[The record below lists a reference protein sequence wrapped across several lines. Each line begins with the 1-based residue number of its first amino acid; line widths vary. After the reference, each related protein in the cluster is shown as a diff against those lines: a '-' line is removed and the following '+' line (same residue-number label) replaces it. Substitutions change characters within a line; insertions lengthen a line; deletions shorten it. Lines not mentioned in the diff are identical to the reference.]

1 MQGVFAQAAGL
12 AAGLTR
18 DERIWLMLT
27 SRFSEAHF
35 VYPQASARAF
45 EALQLALT
53 GDGALMQH
61 AALAIARLAGQC
73 MQTCPQ
79 GSSILV
85 LAGPGNNGKD
95 ALLAM
100 QTLSQ
105 WGWDCQALEGLEPE
119 TLATLDHCL
128 PEQGLVIDGWLGL
141 GQRRALSENLA
152 AAVDRV
158 NRWRLQKIHR
168 YCLSIDLP
176 TGLHPDLGRAWPI
189 AIEADACLSLL
200 RPLRGL
206 FTGQARAHWASHYFA
221 PLISPSAHEHR
232 GQTTH
237 HEHLGQTTHHEHLGQ
252 TTHHEHLGQTTQ
264 LGDHQD
270 HDPSGA
276 QPQVPPHRLINDL
289 SYFSNYRLAYRE
301 ADAHKGLM
309 GDVLL
314 VGGAHGMDGALRLA
328 AQGCLAIGTGKCFVL
343 TLNPRARLDG
353 FPAQIMQGD
362 RGLLASTMTTRAKR
376 VAAIGCGLGVGDI
389 AADYLQTAIASMLD
403 LVLDADALN
412 LLAADHHLLQA
423 LRESMLLQSQT
434 PSLTGHLSDCLDTK
448 TRPRPMRRV
457 VLTPHPLEAARLL
470 GISRDELESDRFMAV
485 SRLVDLTACTV
496 ILKGA
501 GSLVKSP
508 GVQSAI
514 VNRSAP
520 ALAQAG
526 SGDMLCGMLA
536 ALLARHSNIDA
547 QVLAMAAA
555 FLHADAAACW
565 TESMG
570 RSAAMP
576 FDDLAD
582 LISKRFG
589 QMV

>member
-1 MQGVFAQAAGL
+1 MILMQGVFAQAAGL

-189 AIEADACLSLL
+189 AIEADVCLSLL

-237 HEHLGQTTHHEHLGQ
+237 HEHRGQTTHHEH
-252 TTHHEHLGQTTQ
+252 
-264 LGDHQD
+264 
-270 HDPSGA
+270 
-276 QPQVPPHRLINDL
+276 
-289 SYFSNYRLAYRE
+289 
-301 ADAHKGLM
+301 
-309 GDVLL
+309 
-314 VGGAHGMDGALRLA
+314 
-328 AQGCLAIGTGKCFVL
+328 
-343 TLNPRARLDG
+343 
-353 FPAQIMQGD
+353 
-362 RGLLASTMTTRAKR
+362 
-376 VAAIGCGLGVGDI
+376 
-389 AADYLQTAIASMLD
+389 
-403 LVLDADALN
+403 
-412 LLAADHHLLQA
+412 
-423 LRESMLLQSQT
+423 
-434 PSLTGHLSDCLDTK
+434 
-448 TRPRPMRRV
+448 
-457 VLTPHPLEAARLL
+457 
-470 GISRDELESDRFMAV
+470 
-485 SRLVDLTACTV
+485 
-496 ILKGA
+496 
-501 GSLVKSP
+501 
-508 GVQSAI
+508 
-514 VNRSAP
+514 
-520 ALAQAG
+520 
-526 SGDMLCGMLA
+526 
-536 ALLARHSNIDA
+536 
-547 QVLAMAAA
+547 
-555 FLHADAAACW
+555 
-565 TESMG
+565 
-570 RSAAMP
+570 
-576 FDDLAD
+576 
-582 LISKRFG
+582 
-589 QMV
+589 

>member
-1 MQGVFAQAAGL
+1 
-12 AAGLTR
+12 
-18 DERIWLMLT
+18 
-27 SRFSEAHF
+27 
-35 VYPQASARAF
+35 
-45 EALQLALT
+45 
-53 GDGALMQH
+53 
-61 AALAIARLAGQC
+61 
-73 MQTCPQ
+73 
-79 GSSILV
+79 
-85 LAGPGNNGKD
+85 
-95 ALLAM
+95 
-100 QTLSQ
+100 
-105 WGWDCQALEGLEPE
+105 
-119 TLATLDHCL
+119 
-128 PEQGLVIDGWLGL
+128 
-141 GQRRALSENLA
+141 
-152 AAVDRV
+152 
-158 NRWRLQKIHR
+158 
-168 YCLSIDLP
+168 
-176 TGLHPDLGRAWPI
+176 
-189 AIEADACLSLL
+189 
-200 RPLRGL
+200 
-206 FTGQARAHWASHYFA
+206 
-221 PLISPSAHEHR
+221 
-232 GQTTH
+232 
-237 HEHLGQTTHHEHLGQ
+237 
-252 TTHHEHLGQTTQ
+252 
-264 LGDHQD
+264 
-270 HDPSGA
+270 
-276 QPQVPPHRLINDL
+276 
-289 SYFSNYRLAYRE
+289 
-301 ADAHKGLM
+301 
-309 GDVLL
+309 
-314 VGGAHGMDGALRLA
+314 
-328 AQGCLAIGTGKCFVL
+328 
-343 TLNPRARLDG
+343 
-353 FPAQIMQGD
+353 
-362 RGLLASTMTTRAKR
+362 
-376 VAAIGCGLGVGDI
+376 
-389 AADYLQTAIASMLD
+389 
-403 LVLDADALN
+403 N

-423 LRESMLLQSQT
+423 LRESMLLQNQT

-470 GISRDELESDRFMAV
+470 GISRDELESDRFVAV